1 MFAPPKGARLCSF
14 FKQRVQESDVEK
26 ERVML
31 VGFVQRGSEQSS
43 PPCRKEPELIDVDTD
58 TPEP

>member
-31 VGFVQRGSEQSS
+31 VGFVPRAVACIMHKIFPDADARARGA
-43 PPCRKEPELIDVDTD
+43 L
-58 TPEP
+58 